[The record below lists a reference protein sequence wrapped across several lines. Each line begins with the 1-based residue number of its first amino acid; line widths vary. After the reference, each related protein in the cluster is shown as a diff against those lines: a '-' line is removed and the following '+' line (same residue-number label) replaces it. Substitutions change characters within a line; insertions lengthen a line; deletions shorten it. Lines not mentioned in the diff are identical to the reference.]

1 MFNFLL
7 GVQIVG
13 IALFAINFLVYLI
26 ANAVGYEKVVEI
38 TYTIGTIAAFL
49 VVFGNIGAFFAI

>member
-13 IALFAINFLVYLI
+13 IALFALNFLVYLI

>member
-13 IALFAINFLVYLI
+13 IALFALNFLVYLI
-26 ANAVGYEKVVEI
+26 ANAVGYEKIVEI

-49 VVFGNIGAFFAI
+49 IVFGNIGAFFAI

>member
-13 IALFAINFLVYLI
+13 IALFAINFLIYLF
-26 ANAVGYEKVVEI
+26 ANAVGYEKIVEI

-49 VVFGNIGAFFAI
+49 VIFGNVGAIFVI

>member
-1 MFNFLL
+1 MFSFLL

-13 IALFAINFLVYLI
+13 IALFAFNFLIYLF
-26 ANAVGYEKVVEI
+26 ANAVGYEKIVEI

-49 VVFGNIGAFFAI
+49 VIFGNVGAIFVI